1 MKAAFWQRGEVID
14 YKNTTKMTIPA
25 NTVVAIG
32 SRVGVAGGDI
42 PPGEIGALH
51 VCGVFEMPKADE
63 DEIQIGTDVYSTGE
77 GITKSTDN
85 GKTSDEKVVYPL
97 VGYTIEAAAA
107 SDTKVKVKLV
117 G

>member
-1 MKAAFWQRGEVID
+1 MKAAFWQRGEAID

-77 GITKSTDN
+77 ELLKVQTTGRQATK
-85 GKTSDEKVVYPL
+85 K
-97 VGYTIEAAAA
+97 
-107 SDTKVKVKLV
+107 
-117 G
+117 

>member
-1 MKAAFWQRGEVID
+1 MKAAFWQRGDSID
-14 YKNTTKMTIPA
+14 YKNTAKTTIPA

-77 GITKSTDN
+77 GITKSADN
-85 GKTSDEKVVYPL
+85 GKTSDEKVVYPSA
-97 VGYTIEAAAA
+97 GYAIETAAA
-107 SDTKVKVKLV
+107 SDTKVKVRLV

>member
-1 MKAAFWQRGEVID
+1 MAERRSDRLQKHNEDDDSGEHSRGDWVKSWSCRRG
-14 YKNTTKMTIPA
+14 YPA
-25 NTVVAIG
+25 
-32 SRVGVAGGDI
+32 
-42 PPGEIGALH
+42 GEIGALH

-77 GITKSTDN
+77 GITKSADN